1 MQDNGFTHA
10 HPIPAAHVDKPAY
23 CARLFLGIPAE
34 PDQSGDAPPRVPDHQ
49 VDYIAV
55 LAREMLNDD
64 MEVKDIVFKSGEAEL
79 PRCLEVA
86 STQSLSCLV
95 MQCLREMYAPEVKA
109 E

>member
-1 MQDNGFTHA
+1 M
-10 HPIPAAHVDKPAY
+10 
-23 CARLFLGIPAE
+23 
-34 PDQSGDAPPRVPDHQ
+34 PDHQ

-109 E
+109 ERVQRQPEGESLLE